1 MQKNRE
7 PDDTD
12 LQETQETPTPL
23 RTNEFVVQMGKTPQ
37 AANDSLKDEDID
49 EGDEG

>member
-12 LQETQETPTPL
+12 LQETPEIPTPL
-23 RTNEFVVQMGKTPQ
+23 KTNEFVVQKGKTPQ
-37 AANDSLKDEDID
+37 AANDSPKDEDLD

>member
-1 MQKNRE
+1 VQKNRE

-12 LQETQETPTPL
+12 LQETQETSTPL
-23 RTNEFVVQMGKTPQ
+23 QTREFVVQKGKTPQ
-37 AANDSLKDEDID
+37 AANDSLKDDDLE

>member
-12 LQETQETPTPL
+12 LQEETRAPL
-23 RTNEFVVQMGKTPQ
+23 QTHEFVVQKGKTPK
-37 AANDSLKDEDID
+37 AANDSPKDDEID